1 MNPITVALG
10 LAKFAPS
17 LMRFFGAGE
26 KSAAIADKVIG
37 IAQTVT
43 GAPNGEA
50 ALAAL
55 QQNAQLAQEF
65 NLAVLQADTELEQA
79 YLADRKDA
87 RARDVALAQAGRIN
101 KRADL
106 MVLMDVIGLALGFIA
121 MLVLGYVKA
130 KYPSAISEG
139 VFGALLAQ
147 LSTITSYFGLCL
159 RDAHQ
164 FEFGSS
170 RGSRDKDELLAKA
183 QPIKD

>member
-1 MNPITVALG
+1 MDPISIALG
-10 LAKFAPS
+10 LAQFAPS
-17 LMRFFGAGE
+17 LLRFFGAGE
-26 KSAAIADKVIG
+26 KSTTIAEKVIG

-43 GAPNGEA
+43 GAPTGEA
-50 ALAAL
+50 ALVTL
-55 QQNAQLAQEF
+55 QQNAQVAHEFSLAA
-65 NLAVLQADTELEQA
+65 LRADTELEQA
-79 YLADRKDA
+79 YLSDRKDA

-121 MLVLGYVKA
+121 MLALGYVKA
-130 KYPSAISEG
+130 RYPSAISEG

-183 QPIKD
+183 PPIKG